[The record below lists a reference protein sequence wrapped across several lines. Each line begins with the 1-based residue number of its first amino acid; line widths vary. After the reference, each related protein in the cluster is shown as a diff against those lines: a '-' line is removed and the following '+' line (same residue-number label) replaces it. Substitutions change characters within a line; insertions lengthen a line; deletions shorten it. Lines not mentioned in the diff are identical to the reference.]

1 MKWIS
6 NQDRSARFYSTIS
19 IRALAVLACL
29 LLLRHVPMAAET
41 EAEFAGQLL
50 VATEEMTDP
59 RFVETV
65 IYMVKHDSEGTL
77 GLVIN
82 RPLAKGP
89 IDDLL
94 KGFGAAAK
102 GSKRE
107 VVIHYGGPVSSLQ
120 GFVLHSDDV
129 KLETSTK
136 VKDGI
141 AMTSDIKMIEAI
153 AAGKGPR
160 QSLIMLGYAGWAPGQ
175 LEAEIKNNGWF
186 VIPAD
191 KALIFGKDAEMKWHQ
206 AMDRRQTPL

>member
-1 MKWIS
+1 MFF
-6 NQDRSARFYSTIS
+6 AG
-19 IRALAVLACL
+19 
-29 LLLRHVPMAAET
+29 LLRSGNAVNGAEV
-41 EAEFAGQLL
+41 EADFTGKLL
-50 VATEEMTDP
+50 VASEEMKDP

-65 IYMVKHDSEGTL
+65 IYLVKHNSEGTS

-94 KGFGAAAK
+94 KGFGAAPQ

-107 VVIHYGGPVSSLQ
+107 IVIHYGGPVGSRQ
-120 GFVLHSDDV
+120 GFVLHTDDV
-129 KLETSTK
+129 KLESSTL

-141 AMTSDIKMIEAI
+141 AMTPDVKMIETI
-153 AAGKGPR
+153 ASGKGPKL
-160 QSLIMLGYAGWAPGQ
+160 SLFMLGYAGWAPGQ
-175 LEAEIKNNGWF
+175 LEAEIKNNAWF

-191 KALIFGKDAEMKWHQ
+191 KSLIFGKDAEKKWHQ